1 MSKEQKNTSERQAEM
16 AEGRTTAASES
27 RAADAES
34 RQADAD
40 AKAADADA
48 KAADAEAQDTLSWD
62 EAASG
67 FERQLE
73 QRRTVG
79 VEIPD
84 MGIAEFTLR
93 GLSREERDEVEREA
107 ANVNRKG
114 RRDAE
119 VEVDTG
125 AIRRTMLKFGI
136 VSGPDGFKPQR
147 EDHLDRLPPGV
158 QDELVEIVEEMSTLS
173 VEERDG
179 FQKVG

>member
-1 MSKEQKNTSERQAEM
+1 MSHHAETNESETQVAQAKDNVES
-16 AEGRTTAASES
+16 AKANINNSES
-27 RAADAES
+27 NE
-34 RQADAD
+34 
-40 AKAADADA
+40 K
-48 KAADAEAQDTLSWD
+48 EPEMNGQDTLSWD

-67 FERQLE
+67 FQRQLE

-79 VEIPD
+79 VEIPEL
-84 MGIAEFTLR
+84 GVAEFTLR
-93 GLSREERDEVEREA
+93 GLSREERDEVERKA

-125 AIRRTMLKFGI
+125 AIRRTMLKYGI
-136 VSGPDGFKPQR
+136 VSGPEGFKPQR
-147 EDHLDRLPPGV
+147 EDHLGKLPPGV
-158 QDELVEIVEEMSTLS
+158 QDELVDIVEDMSTLS

>member
-1 MSKEQKNTSERQAEM
+1 MSHHANTDASDREEQPTERNVETDGAQQEDALEN
-16 AEGRTTAASES
+16 ENQSQRNVGES
-27 RAADAES
+27 GADP
-34 RQADAD
+34 Q
-40 AKAADADA
+40 K
-48 KAADAEAQDTLSWD
+48 TVSWD

-67 FERQLE
+67 FQRQLE

-84 MGIAEFTLR
+84 VGVAEFTLR
-93 GLSREERDEVEREA
+93 GLSREERDEVERKA

-125 AIRRTMLKFGI
+125 AIRQTMLKYGI
-136 VSGPDGFKPQR
+136 VSGPEGFKPQR

-158 QDELVEIVEEMSTLS
+158 QDELVDIVEDMSTLS